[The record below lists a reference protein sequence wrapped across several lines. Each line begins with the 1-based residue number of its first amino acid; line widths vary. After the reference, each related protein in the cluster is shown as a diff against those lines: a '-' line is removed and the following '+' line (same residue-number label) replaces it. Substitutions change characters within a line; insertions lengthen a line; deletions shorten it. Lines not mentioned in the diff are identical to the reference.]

1 MSNSKRGTDIELLN
15 SIYNNKVITESGMH
29 GFVSLTD
36 PVSNTGIEEQPE
48 AIVQDEELFD
58 PSKANRDQHQGELA
72 ELLREAQG
80 KFQRYHDIITSYI
93 AGEWPTGDEDEREL
107 AKAKEAIYALCN
119 THPEEGD
126 TH

>member
-48 AIVQDEELFD
+48 AIVQDE
-58 PSKANRDQHQGELA
+58 ELA